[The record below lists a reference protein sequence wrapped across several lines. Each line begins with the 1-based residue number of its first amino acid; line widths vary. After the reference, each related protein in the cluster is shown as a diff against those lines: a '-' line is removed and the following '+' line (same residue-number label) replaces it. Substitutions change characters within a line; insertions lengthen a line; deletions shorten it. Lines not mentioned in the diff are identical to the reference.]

1 MKTSLLHIRAFTGD
15 NLIALKN
22 VLKIWVLA
30 GMLWV
35 ISSDGFAQ
43 NTNNK
48 DQQNLIATSQSG
60 ASPLFFYPGDPG
72 LPVIHISDFS
82 NSNEF
87 SARDGLP
94 NLFSKLKLKQNV
106 TIGYLGGSITRSD
119 NMYRVQSLKFIQNMC
134 PDVKITGIN
143 AGISGT
149 GADLGACRLYD
160 QLLQYNP
167 DLVFV
172 EFAVNRAFSEG
183 VEGIIRQ
190 IWQYNPKIDICLIY
204 TISEGQAQIYAEG
217 GIPQNI
223 RNLDLL
229 AEHYAIPSVH
239 MGIQAGFL
247 EKQDKLVFK
256 GNTEVVKDKIVFSAD
271 GIHPTEAGGNLY
283 AEAIARAMLKMKADS
298 TSRAHV
304 LPNPLLAD
312 NWEDAR
318 MIDPLKSAS
327 FDENWETI
335 NPAFNQS
342 LKQYTDWF
350 PFVMKAKKPGSSF
363 SFQFDGS
370 MFGLFDIGGP
380 EVGQLEIEM
389 DGQPLSLKQV
399 SMEIFVQTKD
409 TSSSKTVDRFNQYC
423 NNRYRGQCV
432 FIKVCP
438 GKHQV
443 KIIISKEI
451 PDKAKILGITHLAD
465 LTEHPEKYN
474 QTVVYLGKIL
484 IRGKLSPLNET
495 LIN

>member
-1 MKTSLLHIRAFTGD
+1 MRTNLRISSFMSD
-15 NLIALKN
+15 NPIALKN
-22 VLKIWVLA
+22 ILKTWVLA
-30 GMLWV
+30 CMLWV
-35 ISSDGFAQ
+35 ISSAAYAQ
-43 NTNNK
+43 NTNIK
-48 DQQNLIATSQSG
+48 DQENLIATSQSG
-60 ASPLFFYPGDPG
+60 ASPLFFYPGGPG
-72 LPVIHISDFS
+72 LAPYHLSDFS

-87 SARDGLP
+87 SVRDGLP
-94 NLFSKLKLKQNV
+94 NLFGKLRLKKDV
-106 TIGYLGGSITRSD
+106 TIGYLGGSITRSN
-119 NMYRVQSLKFIQNMC
+119 NMYRVQSLRIIQGMY

-167 DLVFV
+167 DVIFV
-172 EFAVNRAFSEG
+172 EFAVNLAFAEG

-190 IWQYNPKIDICLIY
+190 IWQHNPKIDICLIY
-204 TISEGQAQIYAEG
+204 TISDGQAQIYADG

-239 MGIQAGFL
+239 MGIQAGIL
-247 EKQDKLVFK
+247 EKQGKLVFK
-256 GNTEVVKDKIVFSAD
+256 GITELVKDKIVFSAD

-304 LPNPLLAD
+304 LLNPLLAD

-318 MIDPLKSAS
+318 MLDPLKSAS
-327 FDENWETI
+327 FDENWEKI
-335 NPAFNQS
+335 SPAFNQS

-350 PFVMKAKKPGSSF
+350 PFVMKAKKPGSSL
-363 SFQFDGS
+363 SFQFEGS

-380 EVGQLEIEM
+380 EVGQVEIEI
-389 DGQPLSLKQV
+389 DGHPISLKQV
-399 SMEIFVQTKD
+399 SMENFVQSND
-409 TSSSKTVDRFNQYC
+409 TTSTNTVDRFNQYC
-423 NNRYRGQCV
+423 NNRYRGQCA

-443 KIIISKEI
+443 KISISKEL
-451 PDKAKILGITHLAD
+451 PDKAKILGVTHLSD
-465 LTEHPEKYN
+465 LTEYPEKYN

-484 IRGKLSPLNET
+484 IRGKLVN
-495 LIN
+495 